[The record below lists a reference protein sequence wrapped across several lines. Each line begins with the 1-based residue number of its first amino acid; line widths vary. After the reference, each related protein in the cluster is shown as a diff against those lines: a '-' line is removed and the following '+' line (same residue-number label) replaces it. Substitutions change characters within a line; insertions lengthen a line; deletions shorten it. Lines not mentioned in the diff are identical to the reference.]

1 MLHMCIWSSLCLQ
14 MPWQDLLLGWYATD
28 RVLTTISFSY
38 FFSLFFPVKY
48 HTSKYTSR
56 GFETLRDLTRCPV
69 NSETPLIV
77 SSFSSKLWPHQHD
90 CTTHRSIACA
100 RTIRSQDRVI
110 SSKTLDGQRRPI
122 VAELLWSSLDHSVV
136 DDKYQRHGSIVENRV
151 LFYYEDVLSV
161 VWEILHVN
169 WNVLCCFR
177 FTVVLFRS
185 LINEYSKSLST
196 Y

>member
-1 MLHMCIWSSLCLQ
+1 MQQTECWPQFLSL
-14 MPWQDLLLGWYATD
+14 
-28 RVLTTISFSY
+28 I
-38 FFSLFFPVKY
+38 FFLFFFPVKY

-110 SSKTLDGQRRPI
+110 SSKTLAGQRGPI

-161 VWEILHVN
+161 VWEITWRWKRRSIKWSSYLHN
-169 WNVLCCFR
+169 L
-177 FTVVLFRS
+177 
-185 LINEYSKSLST
+185 LILLRCDLYM
-196 Y
+196 